1 MTKVSRMYNT
11 KAYIYQYNKYGLTN
25 EHFER
30 MMLDIEQS
38 KYILKKKKIYIYIY
52 NKIKKNKKKIDNII
66 F

>member
-52 NKIKKNKKKIDNII
+52 NKIK
-66 F
+66 